1 MNKYGLVMI
10 MGLLTALPT
19 MAEEPGTT
27 TTPCANGG
35 GVVVIA
41 NNKAKYCLSNKGMNW
56 FSAHAWC
63 DAMNGTLI
71 ELGADCGGV
80 STCPNLAG
88 IVQEE
93 TWVSTQNP
101 KSASDVYRVNI
112 YNGTLNVDN
121 KARPS
126 ARSGFTLCRMN

>member
-10 MGLLTALPT
+10 MGLMTALPT
-19 MAEEPGTT
+19 LAEEPGTT

-41 NNKAKYCLSNKGMNW
+41 NNGQKYCLSNKSMNW

-71 ELGADCGGV
+71 ELGTDCGGV

-88 IVQEE
+88 IYSSDSA
-93 TWVSTQNP
+93 WMQNVP
-101 KSASDVYRVNI
+101 SSNLAYDVYLPSGSLNN
-112 YNGTLNVDN
+112 YNASRNSLRAAV
-121 KARPS
+121 
-126 ARSGFTLCRMN
+126 CRM